1 MDKACLDELLRQ
13 ARQRNPDALARLVA
27 EYSPRV
33 YGLLYRLTG
42 TPEAAEDLLQETFL
56 RVVRTIQEYE
66 HGGKFE
72 QWLFRI
78 AANLARDRARQ
89 LKRRGPQRTLDD
101 LDGDAATQG
110 PAAASAPDQPAEMLL
125 RREEGERLAAALA
138 RLAAPEREILLL
150 RHFADLSFKEIA
162 ELLDVPLGT
171 ALARAH
177 RALQRLKEQ
186 FGPAD
191 GA

>member
-13 ARQRNPDALARLVA
+13 ARERHPDALARLVNA
-27 EYSPRV
+27 YSPRV
-33 YGLLYRLTG
+33 FGLLYRLTG
-42 TPEAAEDLLQETFL
+42 SPESAEDLLQETFL
-56 RVVRTIQEYE
+56 RVVRTIDEYE

-89 LKRRGPQRTLDD
+89 LRRRGPTRGLESES
-101 LDGDAATQG
+101 GEAALEG
-110 PAAASAPDQPAEMLL
+110 ISAASAPAGPAESLL
-125 RREEGERLAAALA
+125 RREDGERLAAALA
-138 RLAAPEREILLL
+138 RLAQPEREILLL

-162 ELLDVPLGT
+162 ELLEVPLGT

-177 RALQRLKEQ
+177 RALQRLRDE
-186 FGPAD
+186 FGPES